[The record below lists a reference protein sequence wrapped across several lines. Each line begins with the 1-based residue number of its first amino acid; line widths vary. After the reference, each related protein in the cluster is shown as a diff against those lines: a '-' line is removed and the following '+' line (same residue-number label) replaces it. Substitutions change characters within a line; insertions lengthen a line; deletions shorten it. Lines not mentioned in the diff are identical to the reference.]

1 MTSCERQISSLP
13 VGRMFQR
20 NLHASAC
27 VLFPSTGAQKVWVW
41 QSQMGSVWFTRCVC
55 VFVLDQ
61 GAVRFYPRLFL
72 LQPLHVRLGEFSEV
86 PAVWGGKESSL
97 PDAAIHL

>member
-1 MTSCERQISSLP
+1 MC
-13 VGRMFQR
+13 
-20 NLHASAC
+20 A
-27 VLFPSTGAQKVWVW
+27 FPINRGAEGLGMAESNGQCLVHTV
-41 QSQMGSVWFTRCVC
+41 CVC